1 MGFNP
6 LIIVAIVT
14 FLGIVIS
21 SIILAIANTVSGYLE
36 ETDYDDLTGDC
47 ADTKE
52 KIFNIL
58 DQDISR
64 IRWLNGIM
72 LAIFIVL
79 FILSCVGIYF
89 TWESD
94 TTDVKTQGAIT
105 KFFGSAFFLYVILFV
120 LFLIFL
126 TYTIFY
132 GLMLGKISGA
142 DEECFSGD
150 ITKDSSDLS
159 NFNKAKNLIT
169 TQFVVCLV
177 MFLIVLFSIGGIV
190 FYKIRKSK
198 SKSE

>member
-21 SIILAIANTVSGYLE
+21 SIILGIANTISGYLND
-36 ETDYDDLTGDC
+36 TDYDDLTGDC
-47 ADTKE
+47 ANTKE
-52 KIFNIL
+52 KIFSIL
-58 DQDISR
+58 DDDISR

-79 FILSCVGIYF
+79 FILSCIGIYF
-89 TWESD
+89 TWEKSEAD
-94 TTDVKTQGAIT
+94 EKTQSAVT
-105 KFFGSAFFLYVILFV
+105 KFFGSPFFLYGILFV

-126 TYTIFY
+126 IYTIFY

-142 DEECFSGD
+142 EEECFSGD

-159 NFNKAKNLIT
+159 NFNRAKNLIT
-169 TQFVVCLV
+169 TQFVVCLI
-177 MFLIVLFSIGGIV
+177 MLLIVSFSIGGII